1 MIATTAP
8 ETPLFNTALK
18 RLAGSVNK
26 SIKYTY
32 IHSWKLNS
40 ITIETICNG
49 SVVYCNIY

>member
-8 ETPLFNTALK
+8 ETPPFNAALK
-18 RLAGSVNK
+18 SLARSVKK
-26 SIKYTY
+26 SMKYTY
-32 IHSWKLNS
+32 THSWKLNS